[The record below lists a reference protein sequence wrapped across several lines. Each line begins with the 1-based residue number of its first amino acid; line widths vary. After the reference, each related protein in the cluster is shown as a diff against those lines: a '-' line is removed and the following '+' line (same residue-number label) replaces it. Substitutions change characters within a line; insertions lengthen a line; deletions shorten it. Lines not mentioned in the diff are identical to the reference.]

1 MKFSFKND
9 YSEGCHPTILQAFLQ
24 HNLDQQAG
32 YGEDEYSL
40 KAKDLI
46 KEKINNQHSDI
57 YFVSGGTQANL
68 IVISSILKPYQCVIS
83 ASSGHILNNE
93 TGAIEATGHKVL
105 SIETADGKLR
115 PSDIIP
121 VLENHKNVP
130 HQVMPKLVYISN
142 STELGTIYLAKELE
156 ELYAFCKQ
164 YNLFL
169 FMDGARLGHGLTS
182 EISDLTLEKVAAFTD
197 VFYLGG
203 TKNGALIGEAIVIN
217 NPVLQEDFAFNI
229 KQKGA
234 LLAKGRLLGIQFL
247 ELMKDNLYFDL
258 AQHANQQAMKIK
270 KALQKKGTAFLADT
284 YTNQIFPI
292 LPHNLIEVLSKDFEF
307 YVWKKIDENF
317 SAVRLITSWSTGD
330 DAVNRFIE
338 MIETELA

>member
-9 YSEGCHPTILQAFLQ
+9 YSEGCHPNILQALLQ
-24 HNLDQQAG
+24 TNLDQQAG

-40 KAKDLI
+40 KAKEFI
-46 KEKINNQHSDI
+46 KLKINKQDSDV

-68 IVISSILKPYQCVIS
+68 IVISSILKPYQCAIS
-83 ASSGHILNNE
+83 ASTGHILNNE
-93 TGAIEATGHKVL
+93 TGAIEATGHKIL
-105 SIETADGKLR
+105 SIETEDGKLR

-121 VLENHKNVP
+121 VLENHSNVP

-142 STELGTIYLAKELE
+142 STELGTIYQAKELE
-156 ELYAFCKQ
+156 ELSEFCRQ
-164 YNLFL
+164 NRLYL

-182 EISDLTLEKVAAFTD
+182 EISDLTLERVAELTD

-217 NPVLQEDFAFNI
+217 NSGLQEDFGFNI

-247 ELMKDNLYFDL
+247 ELMKDDLYFDL
-258 AQHANQQAMKIK
+258 AKHANQQAMKIK
-270 KALQKKGTAFLADT
+270 KAMQEKSVEFLSDT

-292 LPHNLIEVLSKDFEF
+292 LSNDLIQVLSENFEF
-307 YVWKKIDENF
+307 YVWKKIDTQF
-317 SAVRLITSWSTGD
+317 SAIRLITSWSTGD

-338 MIETELA
+338 IIKKELA